1 MSLIKPRFYNRDNA
15 HFNTA
20 GDAADGTEKIAQDS
34 AIVALFQ
41 PLADAQAELRDG
53 NKKSNAK
60 NVLAAAIAAAEKEF
74 KGNPFSSR
82 DKRIIDD
89 AKKVLAQFDSADSS
103 FAADAK
109 FKIGDKV
116 KYTGSSALIYGKT
129 GSVGTIKFVDTKL
142 FADGYP
148 MYGVEFPETRGGLM
162 DIIGEKHLR
171 LANSR
176 AADACGKGEDAEKFR
191 VGQKVKHT
199 RFGTIGKVFEI
210 APDGGIGVQWS
221 NGQAYYGE
229 FHRPLSEI
237 VAVDAC
243 EDSSELNNDA
253 DLRASLS
260 KMADIA
266 KRLTDAKVSFKAGWT
281 PDGIGEIILDFP
293 NIESARKYN
302 YYKLFNAWDAAR
314 SQIVPRW
321 AVNIGGYRVPRIEGN
336 RMTISI
342 LHFST

>member
-1 MSLIKPRFYNRDNA
+1 MSLIITKNFKSIKAQN
-15 HFNTA
+15 
-20 GDAADGTEKIAQDS
+20 AADETEKIAQDS

-60 NVLAAAIAAAEKEF
+60 NVLAAAISAAEKEF
-74 KGNPFSSR
+74 KENPFSSR

-89 AKKVLAQFDSADSS
+89 AKKVLAQFDSA
-103 FAADAK
+103 
-109 FKIGDKV
+109 
-116 KYTGSSALIYGKT
+116 
-129 GSVGTIKFVDTKL
+129 
-142 FADGYP
+142 
-148 MYGVEFPETRGGLM
+148 
-162 DIIGEKHLR
+162 
-171 LANSR
+171 
-176 AADACGKGEDAEKFR
+176 
-191 VGQKVKHT
+191 
-199 RFGTIGKVFEI
+199 
-210 APDGGIGVQWS
+210 
-221 NGQAYYGE
+221 
-229 FHRPLSEI
+229 
-237 VAVDAC
+237 
-243 EDSSELNNDA
+243 ELNNDA
-253 DLRASLS
+253 DLRAALS

-314 SQIVPRW
+314 SQILPRW

>member
-148 MYGVEFPETRGGLM
+148 MYGVEFPETRGGLT

-176 AADACGKGEDAEKFR
+176 AADALEDSIEFHVGQRVRAKDPRWTGYQGHALGYGVYTVKKVDWDGTVKLDGFLDVWISPRSLVEANDACGKGEDAEKFR

-210 APDGGIGVQWS
+210 APDGAIGVQWS

-229 FHRPLSEI
+229 FNRPLSEI
-237 VAVDAC
+237 VAVD
-243 EDSSELNNDA
+243 E
-253 DLRASLS
+253 
-260 KMADIA
+260 
-266 KRLTDAKVSFKAGWT
+266 
-281 PDGIGEIILDFP
+281 
-293 NIESARKYN
+293 
-302 YYKLFNAWDAAR
+302 
-314 SQIVPRW
+314 
-321 AVNIGGYRVPRIEGN
+321 
-336 RMTISI
+336 
-342 LHFST
+342 